1 MYFVS
6 VLRESCSLPDL
17 SPAPLSFLI
26 FFFFSGEFLENL
38 AFELNSLKGAVFYCA
53 GCTIIGVLLGMG
65 VTAQNLLLSESLN
78 KIVAPLKVDG
88 VLILTLTRSLFF
100 SLYLF
105 SQTAH
110 N

>member
-1 MYFVS
+1 MQSSRFEP
-6 VLRESCSLPDL
+6 RP
-17 SPAPLSFLI
+17 PF
-26 FFFFSGEFLENL
+26 FFNFFFSGEFLENL

-100 SLYLF
+100 FPLSIF
-105 SQTAH
+105 PNCS
-110 N
+110 